1 MEGSTATIALEEEL
15 VGELEERIS
24 ASEELLEIA
33 LEELLWTVREELL
46 RMYPSELVGID
57 SLELLWVKLETPFG
71 RVDEELL
78 WTVREELLRMHP
90 SELVG
95 IDSQELLWEKLE
107 TPFGRVD
114 EELLWRM
121 LEEESEKSLWLGALV
136 FSSQAIKKSSRP
148 IHSTTDFFSKSIGPP
163 IFLMNDRK
171 MVKKVYRKPRSVRNG
186 GRSQWMVMYDVKKQ
200 KLRFDHESELYAVGQ
215 T

>member
-46 RMYPSELVGID
+46 RMHPSELVGID
-57 SLELLWVKLETPFG
+57 SL
-71 RVDEELL
+71 
-78 WTVREELLRMHP
+78 
-90 SELVG
+90 
-95 IDSQELLWEKLE
+95 ELLWEKLE

-121 LEEESEKSLWLGALV
+121 LEEESEKSLWLGALE

-148 IHSTTDFFSKSIGPP
+148 IHSTTDVFSKSIGPP

-186 GRSQWMVMYDVKKQ
+186 GRSQWMVMYDVKKTKAPIRQ
-200 KLRFDHESELYAVGQ
+200 
-215 T
+215 

>member
-46 RMYPSELVGID
+46 RMHPSELVGID
-57 SLELLWVKLETPFG
+57 SLELLWV
-71 RVDEELL
+71 
-78 WTVREELLRMHP
+78 
-90 SELVG
+90 
-95 IDSQELLWEKLE
+95 KLE

-121 LEEESEKSLWLGALV
+121 LEEESEKSLWLGALE

-163 IFLMNDRK
+163 IF
-171 MVKKVYRKPRSVRNG
+171 
-186 GRSQWMVMYDVKKQ
+186 
-200 KLRFDHESELYAVGQ
+200 
-215 T
+215 